1 MRKKIIENLLLAIVV
16 MASVNTNAQQKAP
29 ATPEERANK
38 VTEWMKANLQLTEAQ
53 VSQVQDINLKY
64 ANKMQGLKDNTTLAR
79 RQKLQVLQDN
89 DKAKD
94 KELKNVLTDD
104 QYKTYQSKKEEIKKQ
119 VKQKMK
125 ENKKGG

>member
-1 MRKKIIENLLLAIVV
+1 MKKNIITTCLLASALI
-16 MASVNTNAQQKAP
+16 AGICANAQQKVT
-29 ATPEERANK
+29 ATPEQRANK
-38 VTEWMKANLQLTEAQ
+38 VTDWMKANLQLDESQ
-53 VSQVQDINLKY
+53 VSQVKDINLKY
-64 ANKMQGLKDNTTLAR
+64 ANKTQEVKDNTTLTR

-94 KELKNVLTDD
+94 KELKNVLTED
-104 QYKTYQSKKEEIKKQ
+104 QYKTYQSKKAEIKKQ